1 MSSEATLG
9 NTPAG
14 QVPTISGLQEMIA
27 SPGRAFLSASGETPI
42 PSVRTDEK
50 LMMEAA
56 ERAAV
61 LSALGNAEM
70 KILDTAIGNYG
81 FAQLLVRLVP
91 SEENKLAVIK
101 ALRSLGDTEER
112 LIKAARSESNP

>member
-1 MSSEATLG
+1 
-9 NTPAG
+9 
-14 QVPTISGLQEMIA
+14 
-27 SPGRAFLSASGETPI
+27 
-42 PSVRTDEK
+42 
-50 LMMEAA
+50 MMEAA